1 MNAAQYE
8 EMLSL
13 LNDIAARLDR
23 LEQRLGPDGAAQ
35 ASPSGGVD
43 RLNDS
48 GPSEGTAAEARDLE
62 GPYGNP
68 EIRRDPPRWTGQSYV
83 GCRFSEAS
91 AEYLET
97 LAGFLDWKARES
109 DKKDERVKGG
119 ALKSKFIRLDA
130 ARARGWRKRILEGGH
145 KRPASTG
152 QGASFGKPSQ
162 TPTPGPA
169 AARDN
174 VEMDYDAD
182 MPF

>member
-13 LNDIAARLDR
+13 LNDITARLDR
-23 LEQRLGPDGAAQ
+23 LEQQLSAGVSPMPPGVG
-35 ASPSGGVD
+35 ASPERMGDGGPPEGAVA
-43 RLNDS
+43 DS
-48 GPSEGTAAEARDLE
+48 RDLE

-130 ARARGWRKRILEGGH
+130 SRARGWRKRILEGGQ
-145 KRPASTG
+145 KRSFSAPKPA
-152 QGASFGKPSQ
+152 QH
-162 TPTPGPA
+162 
-169 AARDN
+169 RD
-174 VEMDYDAD
+174 EDAGLDAD